1 MKSNLIDLPARLIH
15 ETEKAWLLSTDGDN
29 KVWIPKSAAEFEDG
43 VLTMP
48 EPLAL
53 EKGLI

>member
-1 MKSNLIDLPARLIH
+1 MKSNLIDIIAELRL
-15 ETEKAWLLSTDGDN
+15 ETSLSWLISTDGN
-29 KVWIPKSAAEFEDG
+29 NRVWIPKSAAQFEDG
-43 VLTMP
+43 VLTIP

>member
-1 MKSNLIDLPARLIH
+1 MKSNLIDLPAELRH
-15 ETEKAWLLSTDGDN
+15 ETEKAWLISTNGTN
-29 KVWIPKSAAEFEDG
+29 RVWIPKSAAEFEDG
-43 VLTMP
+43 VLTLP

>member
-1 MKSNLIDLPARLIH
+1 MKSNLIDIPAELRH
-15 ETEKAWLLSTDGDN
+15 ETPLAWLISTDGEN
-29 KVWIPKSAAEFEDG
+29 RVWIPKSAAEFEDG
-43 VLTMP
+43 VLTLP